1 MKISSTY
8 TVALQL
14 LMICKH
20 YENEKITSGFVSR
33 KIGTDSAIIRRV
45 MADLKSN
52 GYIESKPGPGG
63 TQLLK
68 ALNDITLYDVYTAV
82 TNDDDQ
88 ILKFYDSTEESSF
101 FEEQIKSVSNECF
114 SQYISSFYSEL
125 KNHTVGDLYDKV
137 DSFKK
142 G

>member
-20 YENEKITSGFVSR
+20 YDNEKVTSGFVSR
-33 KIGTDSAIIRRV
+33 QIGADAAIIRRV

-63 TQLLK
+63 TKLLK
-68 ALNDITLYDVYTAV
+68 NLNEIVLYDVYKAV
-82 TNDDDQ
+82 TDDDEDV
-88 ILKFYDSTEESSF
+88 LKFYDSTEYTTP
-101 FEEQIKSVSNECF
+101 FEEKIKKASNECF
-114 SQYISSFYSEL
+114 SKYISSFYTEL
-125 KNHTVGDLYDKV
+125 KSHTVEDIYQNIV
-137 DSFKK
+137 
-142 G
+142 

>member
-20 YENEKITSGFVSR
+20 YESKKITSSFVSR
-33 KIGTDSAIIRRV
+33 KIGADSAIIRRV

-68 ALNDITLYDVYTAV
+68 DLNDIFLYDVYTAV
-82 TNDDDQ
+82 TNDDKH

-101 FEEQIKSVSNECF
+101 FEEKIKSISNECF

-125 KNHTVGDLYDKV
+125 KSHTVGDIYNKIE
-137 DSFKK
+137 SSYKN
-142 G
+142 